1 MATLEARP
9 PLRPGEEAPDFV
21 LPEAHREGSV
31 FLAEY
36 RGKSPVLVALLR
48 GLY

>member
-21 LPEAHREGSV
+21 LPEAYREGTVS
-31 FLAEY
+31 LAEY
-36 RGKSPVLVALLR
+36 RGKTPVLVVLLR

>member
-1 MATLEARP
+1 MATLEVRP

-21 LPEAHREGSV
+21 LPEGHREGSV
-31 FLAEY
+31 SLAEY
-36 RGKSPVLVALLR
+36 RGKAPVLLALLR